1 MPLPR
6 RVLVIDGETRGQDL
20 VDPSA
25 GISVAAFEEALKEDN
40 QALAAEFGISATP
53 EAHDD
58 EHEEERAEVPHPDVW
73 RHVVQSEPENSR
85 RAPTRARRGGGV
97 REGG

>member
-58 EHEEERAEVPHPDVW
+58 EHEEEHEEEEALPV
-73 RHVVQSEPENSR
+73 SE
-85 RAPTRARRGGGV
+85 AVKGV
-97 REGG
+97 RGSAEPYNWVLIAPRK